1 MIWLESLLR
10 PIDRLTAIALGAIL
24 VAITL
29 ILFVNAMA
37 RYFAGIA
44 IIGGE
49 ELARCL
55 MVWMTFLG
63 SYLLVR
69 TRRHIAID
77 FLSAGLKPKARRWLE
92 FAIGLLGM
100 AVCSYFAVLGLQ
112 LTVRIFASG
121 QTMSSLPLARAW
133 FYLSVPVGMSLMAVG
148 FLQSVLAGLTGVAQP
163 TEDDFG
169 LPAPTGSASAS
180 EDPTPIANTAERA

>member
-1 MIWLESLLR
+1 MRWLEFPL
-10 PIDRLTAIALGAIL
+10 RLTDKLTAWMLGLML

-44 IIGGE
+44 IVGGE

-69 TRRHIAID
+69 TQAHIAID
-77 FLSAGLKPKARRWLE
+77 VLAIMLKPATRKILVFFRARL
-92 FAIGLLGM
+92 
-100 AVCSYFAVLGLQ
+100 
-112 LTVRIFASG
+112 
-121 QTMSSLPLARAW
+121 
-133 FYLSVPVGMSLMAVG
+133 
-148 FLQSVLAGLTGVAQP
+148 
-163 TEDDFG
+163 
-169 LPAPTGSASAS
+169 
-180 EDPTPIANTAERA
+180 

>member
-1 MIWLESLLR
+1 MRWLEFPL
-10 PIDRLTAIALGAIL
+10 RLTDKLAALMLGLML

-44 IIGGE
+44 IVGGE

-69 TRRHIAID
+69 TQAHIAID
-77 FLSAGLKPKARRWLE
+77 VLAILLKPATRKILVLV
-92 FAIGLLGM
+92 ICCLGIVIT
-100 AVCSYFAVLGLQ
+100 AYFFMLGYE
-112 LTVRIFASG
+112 LTVRIFSSG
-121 QTMSSLPLARAW
+121 QRMSSVPLPRGW
-133 FYLSVPVGMSLMAVG
+133 FYLSIPVGMGLMCVA
-148 FLQSVLAGLTGVAQP
+148 FLQTLLATITGLAQP
-163 TEDDFG
+163 KVSDFS
-169 LPAPTGSASAS
+169 LPDVETTPVEAAS
-180 EDPTPIANTAERA
+180 EGKL